1 MESASPIGTDRGGGG
16 GCSMSINAYLTLPRL
31 AEVASLV
38 TVPHPTGF
46 RFKYSW
52 SNNFPDSSPTPSRR
66 CNAGRNRN
74 ITTESDPTNAGQ
86 DTIHRTPLVVA
97 ATLTVSHPVT
107 GTSFA
112 RGDRSRRVTQSYE
125 RRCRSTCSITLQACH
140 EVLVQ
145 QKKQTAPETGNYLN
159 HFRMLRRGNV
169 TQPHQSTTSR
179 CTTTT
184 SPATCCY

>member
-112 RGDRSRRVTQSYE
+112 SGDRVTQPYE
-125 RRCRSTCSITLQACH
+125 HRCRSTCSITLQACH